1 MNRLS
6 LNHFYQPRRGTN
18 PGNPLKRNYAD
29 YVNQLLEETKTLFEK
44 KLDKETFQEKNE
56 ELKEVLS
63 TKRVKM
69 SYKKYTIEQKTKIIE
84 LADYMTP
91 LEIEKK
97 FGVDEATTRSWLKNG
112 VKLDQRQ
119 KNGKKSRLRK

>member
-1 MNRLS
+1 MNQLS
-6 LNHFYQPRRGTN
+6 LNHFYQPR
-18 PGNPLKRNYAD
+18 NPLKRNYAD